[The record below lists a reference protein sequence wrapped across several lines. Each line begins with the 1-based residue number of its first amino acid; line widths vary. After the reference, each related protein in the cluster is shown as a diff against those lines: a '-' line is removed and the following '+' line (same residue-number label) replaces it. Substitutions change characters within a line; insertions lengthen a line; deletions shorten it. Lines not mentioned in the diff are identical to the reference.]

1 MEKLYICE
9 SNGNLSENLKIL
21 QENGYKYI
29 VKACDKFLSGWG
41 GADGTKHIQLIACRD
56 SVEREIIYRDLLLD
70 NSFSYVNWYRI
81 DDKKGLYNCVRNKS
95 FTIRNDWTR
104 CFK

>member
-9 SNGNLSENLKIL
+9 HDNLNENLKIL

-29 VKACDKFLSGWG
+29 VKGCDKFLSGWG
-41 GADGTKHIQLIACRD
+41 GASGTKHIQLIACRD
-56 SVEREIIYRDLLLD
+56 RYELETIKNDLYND
-70 NSFSYVNWYRI
+70 NSFNYINWYYI
-81 DDKKGLYNCVRNKS
+81 TDKKDIYQAVYNKS

>member
-1 MEKLYICE
+1 MEKLYICK
-9 SNGNLSENLKIL
+9 SNVNLNEYLKIL
-21 QENGYKYI
+21 KENGYKYL
-29 VKACDKFLSGWG
+29 VKGQDKTFSGWG

-56 SVEREIIYRDLLLD
+56 IMERETIYRDLQND
-70 NSFSYVNWYRI
+70 NSFVYVTWYKI
-81 DDKKGLYNCVRNKS
+81 DDKKGIYSAVYNKS